1 MWFSVKVKAEKIQEN
16 GLEKKVTELYLIDAV
31 SFADAENSII
41 KELTLFYD
49 KEFEVVD
56 IRIFKVSE
64 IVFSKED
71 ADDTYFLCKMC
82 TIALDEKTYV
92 EKKTYFNILIQASD
106 INKAQVSLKS
116 FLSTTMADYVID
128 TVKETK
134 IIDVYPYEG
143 EDKKEETNK

>member
-1 MWFSVKVKAEKIQEN
+1 
-16 GLEKKVTELYLIDAV
+16 
-31 SFADAENSII
+31 
-41 KELTLFYD
+41 
-49 KEFEVVD
+49 
-56 IRIFKVSE
+56 
-64 IVFSKED
+64 
-71 ADDTYFLCKMC
+71 MC
-82 TIALDEKTYV
+82 TIALDEKTYI
-92 EKKTYFNILIQASD
+92 EKKTYFNILVQASD